1 MSQYRTT
8 ITKGG
13 QVTLPAKIRRKL
25 GLKLGD
31 QVVVF
36 REEGDAVF
44 VEPPAFTLQT
54 AFASVPPL
62 KKPVSDKEMTRTAWE
77 DRAERVA
84 ENMRRES

>member
-31 QVVVF
+31 QVVF

-44 VEPPAFTLQT
+44 VEPPAFTLET

-62 KKPVSDKEMTRTAWE
+62 KKPVSDKEMRRAHHE
-77 DRAERVA
+77 ARAERQ
-84 ENMRRES
+84 MRILRGG

>member
-31 QVVVF
+31 QVVF

-54 AFASVPPL
+54 AFASIKLRRPMRDVEQAVDEAKQQKLRRDL
-62 KKPVSDKEMTRTAWE
+62 KKGLYG
-77 DRAERVA
+77 
-84 ENMRRES
+84 

>member
-31 QVVVF
+31 QVVF

-62 KKPVSDKEMTRTAWE
+62 KKPMSDKEMRRALHE
-77 DRAERVA
+77 ERAERQ
-84 ENMRRES
+84 MRILRGE

>member
-31 QVVVF
+31 QVVF

-44 VEPPAFTLQT
+44 VEPPKFTLQT

-62 KKPVSDKEMTRTAWE
+62 KKPMSDKEMRRIAWE
-77 DRAERVA
+77 DRAERQ
-84 ENMRRES
+84 MRILRGE